1 MYVTID
7 KRVDLFVRSLSELDQ
22 GRIAGFTKLLR
33 QYGFSLPNKFLKKL
47 DKNLWELRPGNI
59 RLLLGKTDSQIVIVS
74 CFIKKS
80 QKTPLR
86 EVKTAKKRLKEY
98 QA

>member
-59 RLLLGKTDSQIVIVS
+59 RLLLGKASTQIIIAN
-74 CFIKKS
+74 CFVKKS
-80 QKTPLR
+80 QKTPIR
-86 EVKTAKKRLKEY
+86 EIETAKKRLKEY
-98 QA
+98 QL